1 MGIRV
6 GFSDTEGVVSTF
18 FLIRYQTNIASNREI
33 NLARQ
38 FSSVNLVHRM
48 ETKIARHLFKVLRL
62 CFCHS
67 AMDVPLTQRVPST
80 IAILPGDSAGG
91 QPQFWGKTLAQ
102 KIL

>member
-6 GFSDTEGVVSTF
+6 GFSDIEGVVSTF
-18 FLIRYQTNIASNREI
+18 FLIRYQTIIASSREI

-38 FSSVNLVHRM
+38 FCSVSLIHRM

-62 CFCHS
+62 CFCHC
-67 AMDVPLTQRVPST
+67 AMDVPLTQRVPSI
-80 IAILPGDSAGG
+80 IAICRKTL
-91 QPQFWGKTLAQ
+91 QEVNPQFWGKMLAQ